1 MMEDLL
7 VEGGGVL
14 AAGGLGHDGH
24 GGRLVQAE
32 DGPGR
37 GEAAA
42 PGPGVLDTL
51 VDAVGGGKVSGLVGK
66 KGTNGDSI
74 NSARVR
80 QNFKRK
86 LEKDTD
92 QQSNQIATHWVAASK
107 WGSSSVVLDMVM
119 VPLATVLGIVLS
131 FAGLRKES
139 TSVPNNEIV
148 DLVGLAKGDDEVV
161 VSSGDVLSKLSK
173 LSLALRKLV

>member
-1 MMEDLL
+1 
-7 VEGGGVL
+7 
-14 AAGGLGHDGH
+14 
-24 GGRLVQAE
+24 
-32 DGPGR
+32 
-37 GEAAA
+37 
-42 PGPGVLDTL
+42 
-51 VDAVGGGKVSGLVGK
+51 
-66 KGTNGDSI
+66 
-74 NSARVR
+74 
-80 QNFKRK
+80 
-86 LEKDTD
+86 
-92 QQSNQIATHWVAASK
+92 
-107 WGSSSVVLDMVM
+107 M